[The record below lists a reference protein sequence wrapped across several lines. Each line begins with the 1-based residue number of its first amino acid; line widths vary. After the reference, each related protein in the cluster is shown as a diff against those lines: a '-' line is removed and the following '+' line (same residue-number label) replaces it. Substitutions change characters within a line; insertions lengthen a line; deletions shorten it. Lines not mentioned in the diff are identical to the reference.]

1 MAAGDLFWDAVGL
14 SMHMDSVG
22 LTDVKGNALTL
33 NGGVTRSATQSK
45 FGGYSAYFDGVDDEV
60 FTTGTV
66 PALETDEHGMQFFC
80 YPATQVMANPCVLA
94 TQEYLIEY
102 KPTGYPNGF
111 VLDYNGVKF
120 PLGEHSENAWYF
132 IWIVRNATAFTVY
145 INGAFVLT
153 LTASA
158 NLLNSQVLIGSRF
171 LGAYADSAFKG
182 YVEDL
187 LATGLPAEPIQGHL
201 TRWDYSVPTSANLDR
216 LPDPEGTG
224 AGTITFTGAAVGIV
238 APIGQV
244 VGALTITGEAT
255 GSVPCAG
262 VAVGQ
267 LRFTG
272 SGQGVIGYAGV
283 ANGSLRFT
291 GSGSGGIGVFGTA
304 VGRLRITGAGVGAHG
319 VSGVGAGA
327 LVLTGSAV
335 GTTPEHPV
343 GVIQG
348 SLKFTGY
355 GYGLG
360 GSVDVDS
367 CH

>member
-45 FGGYSAYFDGVDDEV
+45 FGGYAAKFDGVDDEV

-66 PALETDEHGMQFFC
+66 PALEVDEHGMQFFC
-80 YPATQVMANPCVLA
+80 YPETQLMANPCVLA

-102 KPTGYPNGF
+102 KPAGYSYGF
-111 VLDYNGVKF
+111 VLDYNGAKIS
-120 PLGEHSENAWYF
+120 LGEHPENAWYF
-132 IWIVRNATAFTVY
+132 IWIVRDLASFTIY

-153 LTASA
+153 MEAAS

-182 YVEDL
+182 YIDDL

-201 TRWDYSVPTSANLDR
+201 IRWDYSVPASANLDR
-216 LPDPEGTG
+216 LPDPEGAGSGVLTLTG
-224 AGTITFTGAAVGIV
+224 TGDGFV
-238 APIGQV
+238 APIGPAT
-244 VGALTITGEAT
+244 GSIRFTGEGV

-262 VAVGQ
+262 RAVGK

-272 SGQGVIGYAGV
+272 SGQGVIGCTGIG
-283 ANGSLRFT
+283 NGS
-291 GSGSGGIGVFGTA
+291 
-304 VGRLRITGAGVGAHG
+304 LRITGAGVGSTGAFG
-319 VSGVGAGA
+319 VGVGRLRLTGSGVGAHGVAGVGSGA
-327 LVLTGSAV
+327 LVITGSGV
-335 GTTPEHPV
+335 GSTPEHPV

-348 SLKFTGY
+348 VLRFTGY